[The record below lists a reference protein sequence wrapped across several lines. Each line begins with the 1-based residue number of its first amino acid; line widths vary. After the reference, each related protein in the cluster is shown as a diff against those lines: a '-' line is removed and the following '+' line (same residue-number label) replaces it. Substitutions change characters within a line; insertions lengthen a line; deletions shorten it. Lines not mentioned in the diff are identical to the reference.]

1 MLARLSAVMIRAREN
16 NKIVY
21 YFYWRAYRD
30 TFAVF
35 YVGLLKRALTT
46 VLMSVYTGGA
56 NATYIFVGVDQPE
69 ARSGPTIALFAARE
83 KRVKNSS
90 STRHE

>member
-1 MLARLSAVMIRAREN
+1 MIRAREN

-21 YFYWRAYRD
+21 YFYWRRD

-46 VLMSVYTGGA
+46 VLMSVYTGGGGA

-69 ARSGPTIALFAARE
+69 ARSGSTIALFAVEA
-83 KRVKNSS
+83 
-90 STRHE
+90 

>member
-1 MLARLSAVMIRAREN
+1 M
-16 NKIVY
+16 
-21 YFYWRAYRD
+21 
-30 TFAVF
+30 F

-69 ARSGPTIALFAARE
+69 ARSGSTIALFAVEA
-83 KRVKNSS
+83 
-90 STRHE
+90 